1 VDCDTKFPRKRKIAE
16 GFSFDSLYVV
26 RMWVSGRDS
35 ESKEPSKDEHAEQ
48 LEAFIRP
55 EEVDRRAV
63 SIWEW
68 YLNVKVDF
76 QS

>member
-1 VDCDTKFPRKRKIAE
+1 
-16 GFSFDSLYVV
+16 
-26 RMWVSGRDS
+26 MWVSGRDS